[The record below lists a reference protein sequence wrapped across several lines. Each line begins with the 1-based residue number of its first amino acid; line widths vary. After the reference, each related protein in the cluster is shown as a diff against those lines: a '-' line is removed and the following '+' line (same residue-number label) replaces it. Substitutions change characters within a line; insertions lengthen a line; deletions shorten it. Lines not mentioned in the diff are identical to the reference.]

1 MVMCMAA
8 MDSFLLAWKGLGDHL
23 EHVKAGI
30 EEKEFREGIEQTI
43 CLLKEAKSKE
53 RRIFLLGVG
62 RDGIILKMF
71 AMRLAQ
77 IGFTRGQI
85 KVITEEGPF
94 DLLGSKESLAI
105 CMSGRGFTSPTSEI
119 AMAVKDKGASLV
131 LITSNKKCELAKV
144 SDVSLFVDGLTDFEF
159 NLSRHAYGAD
169 QQVQFDLVKRQ
180 PPPTLFEI
188 ASLYILECVI
198 SSLHFSQ

>member
-1 MVMCMAA
+1 MDAI
-8 MDSFLLAWKGLGDHL
+8 DSFLLAWKGLSDHL
-23 EHVKAGI
+23 EQVKAKI
-30 EEKEFREGIEQTI
+30 EEVEFRQKIEQTI

-77 IGFTRGQI
+77 IGFPRGQV

-94 DLLGSKESLAI
+94 DLLGSKDSLAI

-119 AMAVKDKGASLV
+119 AMALKEKGAGLV
-131 LITSNKKCELAKV
+131 LITSNSDCNLDLVKA
-144 SDVSLFVDGLTDFEF
+144 SDVSLLVDGLTDFEF

-169 QQVQFDLVKRQ
+169 QQVRFDPVKRQ